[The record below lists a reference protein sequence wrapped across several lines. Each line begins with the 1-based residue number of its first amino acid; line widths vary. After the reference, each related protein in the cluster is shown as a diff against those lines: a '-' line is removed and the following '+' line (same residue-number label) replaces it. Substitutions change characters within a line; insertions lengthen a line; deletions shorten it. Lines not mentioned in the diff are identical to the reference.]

1 VIGAAR
7 LAHRTAGV
15 YGAKGVFVTQST
27 RGNGGCDVRVTD
39 RLDRRTL
46 LRALAGSGALAAA
59 TQWLG
64 APPSL
69 AAVPDPAAPDAG
81 VRPPNR
87 VIAAQVRTEFL
98 RAWNAYQQL
107 AFGRDELL
115 PVAGVGS
122 DFFAE
127 GHPVGLTIV
136 EALDTLFL
144 MELDDDLRRG
154 VLWCEQNLSFD
165 IDADFQVFETIIR
178 MVGGLLSGFHAT
190 GRRSLLKLATDL
202 ADRLLPAFTASPT
215 GAPYRFVNLRTGA
228 VSGPENVLAEIGTNV
243 AEFGDL
249 TRLTGDPKYLDASK
263 RAFRA
268 VVDRRSALDLVGTTF
283 NVETGAWVNHTATI
297 DPPVDSFFEYLFDGF
312 DLLGDRQL
320 LAWYQLLTAA
330 VLRHERETFGGNLWF
345 RRVDMDTGAL
355 VARRTSEL
363 TSFYAGLLG
372 QSGHFQ
378 LGAAYHDSWT
388 AVAARFP
395 LIPEGF
401 DYSTFTATG
410 PGNQLRPEYV
420 DAAFNLWLV
429 SGQETYRDRAFA
441 YFQRVKRICSVPNG
455 YTIATDVTTT
465 PVTLGD
471 LTSAYWFSENM
482 KYYYLMFA
490 NSPRFDY
497 RHNYL
502 TTEGNVLRGLRRP

>member
-1 VIGAAR
+1 MPVPGR
-7 LAHRTAGV
+7 M
-15 YGAKGVFVTQST
+15 
-27 RGNGGCDVRVTD
+27 
-39 RLDRRTL
+39 DRRSV
-46 LRALAGSGALAAA
+46 LRVLAGTGAVTAAGQWLSSPASLAAA
-59 TQWLG
+59 
-64 APPSL
+64 P
-69 AAVPDPAAPDAG
+69 AG
-81 VRPPNR
+81 VPGRSARPPDQ
-87 VIAAQVRTEFL
+87 VIAADVRGEFL
-98 RAWNAYQQL
+98 RAWNAYQRL

-115 PVAGVGS
+115 PLSGAGS
-122 DFFAE
+122 DFFAD

-136 EALDTLFL
+136 EALDTLYL
-144 MELDDDLRRG
+144 MELDDDLERAVR
-154 VLWCEQNLSFD
+154 WCEQNLSFD

-190 GRRSLLKLATDL
+190 GRKSLLRLATDL
-202 ADRLLPAFTASPT
+202 ADRLLPAFTGSPT

-228 VSGPENVLAEIGTNV
+228 VSGVENVLAEIGTNV

-249 TRLTGDPKYLDASK
+249 TRLTGDPKYLQASK

-268 VVDRRSALDLVGTTF
+268 VVDRRSALDLVGTSL
-283 NVETGAWVNHTATI
+283 NVETGAWVNQTATV

-312 DLLGDRQL
+312 DLLGDREL
-320 LAWYQLLTAA
+320 LSWYQLLTAA
-330 VLRHERETFGGNLWF
+330 ILRHEQETVDGRLWF
-345 RRVDMDTGAL
+345 RRVNMNTGAP

-363 TSFYAGLLG
+363 TAFYAGLLG
-372 QSGHFQ
+372 QSGHFR
-378 LGAAYHDSWT
+378 LGAAFHDSWT
-388 AVAARFP
+388 AVTARYP

-429 SGQETYRDRAFA
+429 SGREIYRDRA
-441 YFQRVKRICSVPNG
+441 YDYYQRVKRTCAVRNG

-490 NSPRFDY
+490 ASPRFDY
-497 RHNYL
+497 RDNYL
-502 TTEGNVLRGLRRP
+502 STEGNVLRGLRRP